1 MIEFSNVCK
10 KYKNGTEALK
20 NVSLKID
27 KGEFVFIVG
36 SSGAGKS
43 TLIKTLLR
51 EEAPTSGTV
60 FVNGYNLS
68 RMKRRNIPKFRRSLG
83 VVFQDFRLIP
93 NMSVYDNVAFALRV
107 TNVVRKDIRTR
118 VPYVLKL
125 LGLSDKARCMPEQ
138 LSGGEQQR
146 VALARALV
154 NNPAIIIADEPTGNI
169 DPELSFEIV
178 DLLSAINEQAGTTI
192 VMVTH
197 EHELVKYF
205 NKRVITIQDGVLA
218 SDSKYGVR
226 SGLFTGKQLLDD
238 YGQTLTNRQKATDYQ
253 NSLGKQTTLHFS
265 GSTAA
270 NPTQDYD
277 IFSASGYPFGA
288 DRQEVAFRRKA

>member
-10 KYKNGTEALK
+10 TYKSGKQALK
-20 NVSLKID
+20 DVSFKIE

-36 SSGAGKS
+36 ASGAGKT

-51 EEAPTSGTV
+51 EEKASSGAV
-60 FVNGYNLS
+60 FVNGHNLG
-68 RMKRRNIPKFRRSLG
+68 RMKRRHIPKYRRSLG
-83 VVFQDFRLIP
+83 IVFQDFRLIP
-93 NMSVYDNVAFALRV
+93 NMTVHENVAFALRV
-107 TNVVRKDIRTR
+107 TNVVSREIRMR

-125 LGLSDKARCMPEQ
+125 LGLGDRAKSMPDQ

-178 DLLSAINEQAGTTI
+178 SLLTEINEQAGTTI

-197 EHELVKYF
+197 EHDLVNYF
-205 NKRVITIQDGVLA
+205 NRRVIVIDDGTIV
-218 SDSKYGVR
+218 SDSRDASSELFTSQILEGFSAGNQSGQVAVNYSDATT
-226 SGLFTGKQLLDD
+226 SGLWDD
-238 YGQTLTNRQKATDYQ
+238 YK
-253 NSLGKQTTLHFS
+253 NS
-265 GSTAA
+265 AA
-270 NPTQDYD
+270 IT
-277 IFSASGYPFGA
+277 
-288 DRQEVAFRRKA
+288 RR